1 VTTHGEMA
9 VWSTCRAP
17 LARAHVQARGGARMT
32 GRTYLGVLFFIYFF
46 ARRRGD
52 DSFWLLSRTAAGGSS
67 LDIIRDEKM
76 QEDG

>member
-1 VTTHGEMA
+1 MEYV
-9 VWSTCRAP
+9 SRA
-17 LARAHVQARGGARMT
+17 ARAGPRASERWGPYDGQNLSRSIIFYV
-32 GRTYLGVLFFIYFF
+32 FFF